1 MGGGGGGREKD
12 AFFTGDRE
20 MRQERGS
27 KTGFARCC

>member
-1 MGGGGGGREKD
+1 MKPEVQIPVD
-12 AFFTGDRE
+12 TPTGDRE